1 MMPFVDKLIF
11 SWDISLT
18 MIENPPLKR
27 LEKTVHKNKMI
38 ASMKR
43 KPKIRYTI
51 NKNDN
56 IHKNEDQDIRRS
68 DEY

>member
-1 MMPFVDKLIF
+1 MCFNWTRNKLQADMMPFVDKLIF

-43 KPKIRYTI
+43 KPKIY
-51 NKNDN
+51 NKQ
-56 IHKNEDQDIRRS
+56 E
-68 DEY
+68 